1 MQCKSVL
8 FRLDGVRTG
17 EVDPHEVHEIEKH
30 LGSCRTCDETATAI
44 AELAESLRAASPALR
59 DANRSEAR
67 CSCFDFFDEV
77 HVGGEALHVA
87 FTDKGVSM
95 VERRLKSDE
104 AFSDLYFTRF
114 GRALKRANLPAAW
127 RDEIA
132 AALGGEP
139 PKKPDVDVSGLGDFE
154 RNVLMTLTKIPRGEV
169 RTYSWLARE
178 AGCERAVRAVGTALR
193 RNPVAPLLPCHR
205 VVPSSG
211 GTGKYAL
218 GSEAKVHLLRLEGVD
233 VDTLSQ
239 FAARGVRFVG
249 SKTTGIYCFPT
260 CRDARRIRDENRVL
274 LRDER
279 DAREKGFRPCMH
291 CRPVVTA

>member
-8 FRLDGVRTG
+8 IRLDGARTG
-17 EVDPHEVHEIEKH
+17 EINPEEAHEIEKH
-30 LGSCRTCDETATAI
+30 LGTCPSCDETATAI
-44 AELAESLRAASPALR
+44 AELAETLREASPALR
-59 DANRSEAR
+59 AATHGETR

-77 HVGGEALHVA
+77 HVGGQALHVA

-104 AFSDLYFTRF
+104 AFSDLYRSRF
-114 GRALKRANLPAAW
+114 GRALKRSELPAAW

-139 PKKPDVDVSGLGDFE
+139 LKRADVDVSGLREFE
-154 RNVLMTLTKIPRGEV
+154 RNVLLTLAKIPRGEV
-169 RTYSWLARE
+169 RTYAWLARE
-178 AGCERAVRAVGTALR
+178 AGCERAVRAVGTALA

-211 GTGKYAL
+211 GTGNYAL
-218 GSEAKVHLLRLEGVD
+218 GPAAKVELLRREGVD

-239 FAARGVRFVG
+239 FAARGIRFVG

-260 CRDARRIRDENRVL
+260 CRDARRIQDENRVL
-274 LRDER
+274 LRDAR
-279 DAREKGFRPCMH
+279 DARERGFRPCQH
-291 CRPVVTA
+291 CRPVAAA